1 MIISLGKEGSKLFDK
16 RKNKSV
22 YCPGFTKKADDRIG
36 AGDSLF
42 AMLTI
47 LNKLNL
53 DPYIQLLISNYLAF
67 LSLEKNGPMQKIDS
81 NNFFK
86 YFEHFI
92 K

>member
-1 MIISLGKEGSKLFDK
+1 
-16 RKNKSV
+16 
-22 YCPGFTKKADDRIG
+22 
-36 AGDSLF
+36 
-42 AMLTI
+42 MLTI